1 MEIQRIK
8 PLVIALDFDG
18 TCVTHE
24 FPEVGKDIGAVPVI
38 KKLINAGHNIILY
51 TMRSNRSIKNKTGDP
66 SVIDATGL
74 FLDDAVNWLTDNGIK
89 LYGIN
94 ENPTQKHWTTS
105 PKAYAQLYIDDA
117 ALGIPLMFDSTI
129 SSRPF
134 VDWNQ
139 VEKML
144 INNGII

>member
-24 FPEVGKDIGAVPVI
+24 FPKVGKDIGAVSVI

-74 FLDDAVNWLTDNGIK
+74 FLDDAINWLTDNGIK